1 MRTNQE
7 LLKEL
12 FKKESQEGLDVFTLK
27 GILLG
32 RILRFPLRTQYLFEH
47 SGSRHE
53 TKDKQLKAFHLLK
66 NYLLS
71 FFRIVQLFFF
81 QKRISTIIMAFPR
94 LTRVNGLYVDKF
106 TDPVIAAAGMQDY
119 LIFQRSLSG
128 GQLKPR
134 VNAEK
139 VVYTDFIDV
148 SARLYAL
155 LTFWFYQLRYK
166 KKIAELNGRFQRVYG
181 VRDYKRQIALA
192 LAETLFTAGT
202 YGLIFKRLRPQN
214 LIGVSRMVFVGPTLA
229 AKKRKMATF
238 EMQHGITNS
247 ESALYYGH
255 HDAMIDPDFFLVF
268 GKVWINDYF
277 GIPKERISN
286 IGWAYKNY
294 IMSELRETNVHSS
307 GILLISS
314 PSITDKIL
322 QLAKMIDEFNV
333 NCEIHIRLHPQE
345 SLTLQQQQ
353 LIVAS
358 SRIAVAD
365 STVSSAIAVA
375 GYSKIIGDNS
385 TVLFEALSLK
395 KQVGK
400 LNMLGIKSRNLE
412 EDRSHGFRIL
422 ETAEDVLGYITD
434 KEEGTGNAVSEVY
447 SDFNKEE
454 FNRLITSK
462 K

>member
-12 FKKESQEGLDVFTLK
+12 FKKESQEGLYHDYIQNINVFRL
-27 GILLG
+27 
-32 RILRFPLRTQYLFEH
+32 LRFNLRIDFLNRENNFLNKTSTVSTQKITLLANIVYSFLALIRIILFA
-47 SGSRHE
+47 
-53 TKDKQLKAFHLLK
+53 KK
-66 NYLLS
+66 
-71 FFRIVQLFFF
+71 
-81 QKRISTIIMAFPR
+81 KRNIIMAFPR

-106 TDPVIAAAGMQDY
+106 TDPVIAAGGMQDY

-166 KKIAELNGRFQRVYG
+166 KKIAELNSRFQRVYG

-202 YGLIFKRLRPQN
+202 YGLIFKRLKPEN
-214 LIGVSRMVFVGPTLA
+214 LIGVSRTVFVGAILA

-255 HDAMIDPDFFLVF
+255 YDAMIDPDFFLVF
-268 GKVWINDYF
+268 GKAWINDYF

-307 GILLISS
+307 GILLVSS

-322 QLAKMIDEFNV
+322 ELAKMIDEFNV

-353 LIVAS
+353 FIAAS

-422 ETAEDVLGYITD
+422 ETAEDVLGYIMD
-434 KEEGTGNAVSEVY
+434 KEEGTGNTVSEVY